1 MQDKLDAVEKK
12 FNELNEQLSDPKVY
26 KDQDLYKRL
35 TIEHSQLEEIV
46 KKYNIYKSILT
57 QIEEYK
63 AILKESSDKELREI
77 AKDEIQELEEK
88 FENIENE
95 LKILLLPQDPDDF
108 KNCVIE
114 IRAGTGG
121 LEAALFAGDLF
132 RMYSRYIESQ
142 GWKYEELSVNPA
154 EVGGFKEII
163 CLVEGKNAYGTLKFE
178 SGVHR
183 VQRIPVTESGGRIHT
198 SAASVAV
205 LPDAEEIDIYID
217 PKDIKVDV
225 FRSSGPGG
233 QSVNTT
239 DSAVRITHI
248 PTGIIV
254 TCQDEKSQHKN
265 KAKAL
270 KVLRVRL
277 LDRAKK
283 AEEEKIAKE
292 RRGQILTGDRSEKIR
307 TYNYPQNRVT
317 DHRINLSLHK
327 LESILGGEI
336 DELIENL
343 KIADRTE
350 KLNRELRQFEE

>member
-1 MQDKLDAVEKK
+1 
-12 FNELNEQLSDPKVY
+12 VY
-26 KDQDLYKRL
+26 KQIL
-35 TIEHSQLEEIV
+35 
-46 KKYNIYKSILT
+46 KSIT
-57 QIEEYK
+57 ED
-63 AILKESSDKELREI
+63 KEIIKDSSDKELREM
-77 AKDEIQELEEK
+77 AKTELDELEEK
-88 FENIENE
+88 FSDIESE
-95 LKILLLPQDPDDF
+95 LKILLLPKDTNDH

-132 RMYSRYIESQ
+132 RMYSRFIEEK
-142 GWKYEELSVNPA
+142 GWKLEELSVNPA
-154 EVGGFKEII
+154 EVGGFKEVI
-163 CLVEGKNAYGTLKFE
+163 CLVDGKNAYGSLKYE

-225 FRSSGPGG
+225 YRSSGPGG

-239 DSAVRITHI
+239 DSAVRVTHV
-248 PTGIIV
+248 PTAMVV

-270 KVLRVRL
+270 KVLRARLYDQVRS
-277 LDRAKK
+277 
-283 AEEEKIAKE
+283 ENEEKVAIE
-292 RRGQILTGDRSEKIR
+292 RRSQILTGDRSEKIR
-307 TYNYPQNRVT
+307 TYNFPQNRVT

-327 LESILGGEI
+327 LESILNGEI
-336 DELIENL
+336 DELLEKL
-343 KIADRTE
+343 MIADRSE
-350 KLNRELRQFEE
+350 KINRELEQLEK